1 MTTLHTIAE
10 IMALWT
16 AISCICGL
24 FMGRFIAFGMENVMT
39 AEQLGWLLLA
49 VSIVIIRISFAIG
62 NIGLGVFFA
71 YIAVLMVFGIV
82 GQRVRA

>member
-1 MTTLHTIAE
+1 
-10 IMALWT
+10 
-16 AISCICGL
+16 
-24 FMGRFIAFGMENVMT
+24 MT

-49 VSIVIIRISFAIG
+49 VSIVMIRVSFAIE
-62 NIGLGVFFA
+62 NIGLGLFSA

>member
-1 MTTLHTIAE
+1 M
-10 IMALWT
+10 
-16 AISCICGL
+16 S
-24 FMGRFIAFGMENVMT
+24 

-49 VSIVIIRISFAIG
+49 VSIVMIRISFVIE
-62 NIGLGVFFA
+62 NIGLFLFSA

>member
-1 MTTLHTIAE
+1 
-10 IMALWT
+10 
-16 AISCICGL
+16 
-24 FMGRFIAFGMENVMT
+24 MT

-49 VSIVIIRISFAIG
+49 VSIAGIAASFVIANVIL
-62 NIGLGVFFA
+62 GLFSA